1 MDNPPASQGSMKRL
15 SPLEVHK
22 IAEAN
27 GLGWHRPRGEYEA
40 INFCIQK
47 NRSGN
52 GQPRHVIIMFDD
64 RYYKILIGHPTRFKI
79 DSLII
84 QLKLGVDPVKARYP
98 KK

>member
-52 GQPRHVIIMFDD
+52 GQPRHVIPWPQTEEEFYQAI
-64 RYYKILIGHPTRFKI
+64 ILA
-79 DSLII
+79 
-84 QLKLGVDPVKARYP
+84 KLNDL
-98 KK
+98 